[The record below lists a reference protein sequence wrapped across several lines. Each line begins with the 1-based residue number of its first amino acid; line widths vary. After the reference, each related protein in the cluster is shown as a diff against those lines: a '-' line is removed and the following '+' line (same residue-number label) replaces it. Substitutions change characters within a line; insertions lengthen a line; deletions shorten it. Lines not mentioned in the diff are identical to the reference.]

1 MSVKKYSD
9 SPGNSNPTAYNKWWR
24 AKTGRK
30 YKDSPDAYK
39 RKHEKRKLKNRY
51 DHAGRPRTGDMGKP
65 QDEPTEHPRTTRALP
80 ARYPRTCGV
89 RLRGDNSR
97 NQKIEPNIT
106 IDHSSPTIARLN
118 LRLAAIDAALEAKV
132 AEIDRRNRGELA

>member
-1 MSVKKYSD
+1 MSLKKYSD

-24 AKTGRK
+24 AKTGKK
-30 YKDSPDAYK
+30 YKDSPAAYK

-65 QDEPTEHPRTTRALP
+65 MDELKAKTLF
-80 ARYPRTCGV
+80 PRTCGV

-97 NQKIEPNIT
+97 NQKAEPNIV
-106 IDHSSPTIARLN
+106 IDRSSPTIARL
-118 LRLAAIDAALEAKV
+118 DAMM
-132 AEIDRRNRGELA
+132 AEIDARYRVEI